1 MSPDPTACATPPACT
16 GIAPSKP
23 RVSLAALSRQVK
35 GWPLT
40 RSLLRWSWPCEV
52 CGSWGGQGLCGACH
66 AQFVATQPVVCP
78 RCALPCPAGQVCGAC
93 LRRPPNYRQC
103 VAAVAYGFPF
113 DRLVARL
120 KFKSQPELAGLL
132 GGLMHRAIVQRGET
146 AVSCVLP
153 MPLST
158 ARLAERG
165 YNQAWELARCVASRA
180 RLPAEAHWLLRLRDT
195 PHQVGLSRAAR
206 ERNLHDAMWVDTA
219 VARLAG
225 RDVALVDDV
234 LTTGG
239 TARAATQA
247 LLDAGAAS
255 VQVWVLARTPA
266 PGS

>member
-1 MSPDPTACATPPACT
+1 MRLPVA
-16 GIAPSKP
+16 
-23 RVSLAALSRQVK
+23 
-35 GWPLT
+35 

-52 CGSWGGQGLCGACH
+52 CGGWGGQGLCGGCQ
-66 AQFVATQPVVCP
+66 AQFVALQPATCP
-78 RCALPCPAGQVCGAC
+78 LCALPCPGGRVCGAC
-93 LRRPPNYRQC
+93 LHRPPNYRQC

-120 KFKSQPELAGLL
+120 KFQNQPELAGLL
-132 GGLMHRAIVQRGET
+132 GGLMHRAIVQRGGP

-153 MPLST
+153 VPLSA

-165 YNQAWELARCVASRA
+165 YNQAWELARRVAKHG
-180 RLPAEAHWLLRLRDT
+180 RLSAEAHWLLRLRDT

-206 ERNLHDAMWVDTA
+206 ERNLHDAMWVDPA
-219 VARLAG
+219 VARLDG
-225 RDVALVDDV
+225 CHVALVDDV

-266 PGS
+266 PGT

>member
-1 MSPDPTACATPPACT
+1 MSLDPTACTIPACT
-16 GIAPSKP
+16 GTEPNGP
-23 RVSLAALSRQVK
+23 RASLAALSRQVK
-35 GWPLT
+35 SWPLT

-52 CGSWGGQGLCGACH
+52 CGGWGGQGLCGTCQ
-66 AQFVATQPVVCP
+66 AQFVALQPAACP
-78 RCALPCPAGQVCGAC
+78 RCALPCPGGQVCGAC

-120 KFKSQPELAGLL
+120 KFQNQPELAGLL
-132 GGLMHRAIVQRGET
+132 SGLMHRAIVQRGGP

-153 MPLST
+153 VPLSA

-165 YNQAWELARCVASRA
+165 YNQAWELARCVASQA
-180 RLPAEAHWLLRLRDT
+180 RLPAKAHWLLRLRDT

-206 ERNLHDAMWVDTA
+206 ERNLHNAMWVDPA
-219 VARLAG
+219 VAKLDG
-225 RDVALVDDV
+225 CHVALVDDV
-234 LTTGG
+234 LTSGG